1 MGNLKGTFPQIP
13 RYTLHASAQLKG
25 DGQLVSRVHMRVS

>member
-1 MGNLKGTFPQIP
+1 MGILKGTFPRIP

-25 DGQLVSRVHMRVS
+25 EGQLVSRAHMKVS